1 MDYIINK
8 ILVPFDFSKISVESL
23 NTAAEIAKEHAAE
36 LHIVNIITY
45 EEIGNDSSLYDDN
58 KDLHGKFISLTYSK
72 LAECRIK
79 LQENKDLKIK
89 IYTTVG
95 DPVVE
100 LVQYAKNREI
110 DLIITAPKDWS
121 SFKRFFLGSITYKI
135 IKHTSSPVICIPE
148 GYHYN
153 KFDNIMF
160 PIRNISGVLQ
170 KFDFVRPFLKKE
182 DTLMHL
188 VALTKDD
195 NDSSA
200 QESLDNLLE
209 WKLRARPYCK
219 ELTLE
224 MKVSEN
230 FAETILNMVNS
241 NKINL
246 VVINATMEKKWYQ
259 IFSENYTQR
268 IINHTPTAILCVK
281 ATQEE
286 EKSDLSIESNGEY
299 LLTPFTY

>member
-1 MDYIINK
+1 MNYIINR
-8 ILVPFDFSKISVESL
+8 ILVPFDFSDNSEEAL
-23 NTAAEIAKEHAAE
+23 NTAADIANEHAAE
-36 LHIVNIITY
+36 IHLVYIITY
-45 EEIGNDSSLYDDN
+45 EEIGNDSSIYDDN
-58 KDLHGKFISLTYSK
+58 KDLHEKFISLTYSK
-72 LAECRIK
+72 LAQYRCK
-79 LQENKDLKIK
+79 LKDKRKVKIK

-100 LVQYAKNREI
+100 LVQYARNWKI
-110 DLIITAPKDWS
+110 DLIVTAPKDWS
-121 SFKRFFLGSITYKI
+121 SFKRFFLGSISYQI
-135 IKHTSSPVICIPE
+135 IKYTSCPVICIPQ

-153 KFDNIMF
+153 NFDNIMF
-160 PIRNISGVLQ
+160 PIRNVSGVLH
-170 KFDFVRPFLKKE
+170 KFDFVKPFLKKE
-182 DTLMHL
+182 DTLLHL

-195 NDSSA
+195 TGSSG
-200 QESLDNLLE
+200 QDSLDNLLE

-219 ELTLE
+219 ELTIE

-230 FAETILNMVNS
+230 FAETILNMVNN

-281 ATQEE
+281 APQEE
-286 EKSDLSIESNGEY
+286 EKSELSIESNGEY
-299 LLTPFTY
+299 FLTPFTY